1 MTKDRTMPQPDGEPY
16 AGGAGGRSEDGRATY
31 GGSNP
36 DQDPFTTGGE
46 AAARHDVEVRGRT
59 SGAGEPIPAGGRD
72 GAGQP
77 PASIVGERQRG
88 VEDAVLDGADD
99 EEAHEGFTGEANEA
113 EARYRAGLPPTD
125 D

>member
-1 MTKDRTMPQPDGEPY
+1 MTTERHLPQPEGEPY

-46 AAARHDVEVRGRT
+46 AAVRHEAEVRAR
-59 SGAGEPIPAGGRD
+59 SPGAGEPIPAGGRD
-72 GAGQP
+72 GAVQP
-77 PASIVGERQRG
+77 PASMVGQRQRG
-88 VEDAVLDGADD
+88 LEDGILHGEDH
-99 EEAHEGFTGEANEA
+99 EAHDGYTGEANEA
-113 EARYRAGLPPTD
+113 EVRLRAGLPPTD

>member
-1 MTKDRTMPQPDGEPY
+1 VTDDRRQPQPEGEPY

-36 DQDPFTTGGE
+36 GQDPFTTAGE
-46 AAARHDVEVRGRT
+46 AAVRHDEEVRVRS

-72 GAGQP
+72 GVEQP
-77 PASIVGERQRG
+77 PASVVGQRLRQIEDDVLHG
-88 VEDAVLDGADD
+88 HIEDAPHD
-99 EEAHEGFTGEANEA
+99 GFTGEANEA